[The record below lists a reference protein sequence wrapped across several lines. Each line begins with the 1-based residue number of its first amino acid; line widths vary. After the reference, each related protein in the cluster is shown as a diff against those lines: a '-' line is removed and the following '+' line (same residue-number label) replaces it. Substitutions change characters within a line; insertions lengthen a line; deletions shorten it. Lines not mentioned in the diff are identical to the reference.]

1 LESADYSFLDDF
13 YDDELTDDPLN
24 RCWKH
29 KLMGL
34 KMWLSRNSIVEQK
47 LLHAFAPTP
56 RLDFIDGRDSD
67 ILLLLLSLSLKLTL
81 LVVMILMLL
90 RISSFVDGGSDI
102 DDQGQLA
109 DVVVW
114 WLFQR

>member
-1 LESADYSFLDDF
+1 LDDF

-47 LLHAFAPTP
+47 LLRAFAPTP

-67 ILLLLLSLSLKLTL
+67 TPLLLLSLSLKLTL

-90 RISSFVDGGSDI
+90 RISVFVDGGSDI

-109 DVVVW
+109 VVW